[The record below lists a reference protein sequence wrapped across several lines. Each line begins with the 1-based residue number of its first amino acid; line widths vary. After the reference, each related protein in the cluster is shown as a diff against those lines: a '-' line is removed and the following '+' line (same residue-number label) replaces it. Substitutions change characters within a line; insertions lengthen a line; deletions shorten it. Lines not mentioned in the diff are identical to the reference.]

1 MKVAINGFGRI
12 GRTFLRQS
20 LDYPQIEIVAINDL
34 SDVNNLAYLLKHDSV
49 YREFSAEVEVKI
61 VGDKNYLVVNGQNIL
76 VIQEK
81 DPINLPW
88 GDLDVDVVV
97 EATGVFDSYD
107 KASAHI
113 QAGAKRVVI
122 TAPVKKDDLKVKTVL
137 LGINEKDLALTN
149 VTSNGS
155 CTTNALAPLAQI
167 LSDKIGIKK
176 AILNTVHAYTATQKI
191 VDGIDSKDWRRG
203 RAGADNI
210 VPSTTGAA
218 ISVAQVVTS
227 LDNKFDGLSVRV
239 PVISGS
245 LIDFTFIS
253 QKQTS
258 VEEINEV
265 LVSASQSNDWKG
277 IIEVTNEPLV
287 SSDILGNICPCL
299 VDLGLTKVVDGDLV
313 KVMAWYDNEW
323 GYTWTLLKHV
333 IKLEPYLK

>member
-1 MKVAINGFGRI
+1 MRIAINGFGRI
-12 GRTFLRQS
+12 GRTLLRQS
-20 LDYPQIEIVAINDL
+20 LDYPQLEIVAINDL
-34 SDVNNLAYLLKHDSV
+34 SDANNLAYLLKHDSV
-49 YREFSAEVEVKI
+49 YREFSAEIEVKI
-61 VGDKNYLVVNGQNIL
+61 LGDKNYLVVNGQNIL
-76 VIQEK
+76 VLQEK
-81 DPINLPW
+81 DPLNLPW
-88 GDLDVDVVV
+88 EDLNIDVVI
-97 EATGVFDSYD
+97 EATGVFESYE

-113 QAGAKRVVI
+113 KAGAKRVVI
-122 TAPVKKDDLKVKTVL
+122 TSPVKKEDLKAKTVL
-137 LGINEKDLALTN
+137 LGINEKDLALTDI
-149 VTSNGS
+149 TSNGS

-167 LSDKIGIKK
+167 LCDAIGIKK

-191 VDGIDSKDWRRG
+191 VDGIDAKDWRRG

-218 ISVAQVVTS
+218 TVVAQVVKS
-227 LDNKFDGLSVRV
+227 LENKFDGLAVRV

-253 QKQTS
+253 QKPTT
-258 VEEINEV
+258 VEEINNIIKD
-265 LVSASQSNDWKG
+265 ASQSNNWKG
-277 IIEVTNEPLV
+277 IVGATNEPLV

-323 GYTWTLLKHV
+323 GYTWTLLQHV